1 MSKYGDQVYGTKAPD
16 LPGEEWRVAVY
27 RGQEFLDYEV
37 SNLGRIRRRTD
48 GDSSLSWA
56 GKLIKPMVAKDG
68 YSKISLSITGQ
79 GKVYS
84 NVRVHKVIIETFDRR
99 PDFKGNRET
108 VNHINGIK
116 TDNSIDNLEILEWG
130 ENSKHG
136 WETGLMT
143 SDHTIGERNGR
154 AKLNPDQV
162 LEIRERYAND
172 SDTLSYAKLGSEYG
186 VSSWTIAD
194 IIKRKIWKHI

>member
-1 MSKYGDQVYGTKAPD
+1 MSKYGDQVYGTMAPN
-16 LPGEEWRVAVY
+16 LPGEEWRVVVY
-27 RGQEFLDYEV
+27 HGQEFPDYEV
-37 SNLGRIRRRTD
+37 SNLGRMRRRRD

-56 GKLIKPMVAKDG
+56 GKLIKPMVATDG
-68 YSKISLSITGQ
+68 YAKVSLSVTGR
-79 GKVYS
+79 GKIHS
-84 NVRVHKVIIETFDRR
+84 NVRIHKIIIETFDRR
-99 PDFKGNRET
+99 PDFKGKRET

-154 AKLNPDQV
+154 AKLTKEQV
-162 LEIRERYAND
+162 LEIRQRYAED
-172 SDTLSYAKLGSEYG
+172 RDFTSYAKLGSEYG
-186 VSSWTIAD
+186 VSAWTIAD
-194 IIKRKIWKHI
+194 IIKRKIWKHL